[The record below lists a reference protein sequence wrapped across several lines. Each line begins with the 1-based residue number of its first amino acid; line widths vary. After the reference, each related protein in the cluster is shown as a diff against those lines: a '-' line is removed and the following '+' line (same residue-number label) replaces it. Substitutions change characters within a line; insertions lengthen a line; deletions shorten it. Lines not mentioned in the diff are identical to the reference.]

1 MLCSRLALS
10 SKTDLQQQQEL
21 KQQQQHGQLV
31 RLKAQKERKSENR
44 ETQK

>member
-21 KQQQQHGQLV
+21 KQQQHGQLV
-31 RLKAQKERKSENR
+31 CLKAQKERKSENR